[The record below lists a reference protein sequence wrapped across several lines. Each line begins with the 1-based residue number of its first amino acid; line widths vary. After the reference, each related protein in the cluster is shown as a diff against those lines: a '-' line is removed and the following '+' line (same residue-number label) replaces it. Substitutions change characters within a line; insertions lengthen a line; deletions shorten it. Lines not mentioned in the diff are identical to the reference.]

1 MNTVSRRLDNPV
13 ALDVFGDFDNIINGF
28 FRPHRS
34 VNNHGE
40 NSFKLA
46 IDVIEKENAF
56 EIQAELPGINKDDL
70 NVTLE
75 DGVLTIA
82 AETNAKKV
90 EETDGKVLRR
100 ERRYGKFSR
109 SLTVG
114 KDVDENNIDASY
126 KDGVLKLVLA
136 KAEQAQPKKIAI
148 NA

>member
-1 MNTVSRRLDNPV
+1 MNTASRRLDNPV
-13 ALDVFGDFDNIINGF
+13 ALDMFGDFDNIVNGF
-28 FRPHRS
+28 FRPHRV
-34 VNNHGE
+34 VNKPGD

-46 IDVIEKENAF
+46 IDVVEKENAF

-75 DGVLTIA
+75 DGVLSIT
-82 AETNAKKV
+82 AETSAKNV

-109 SLTVG
+109 SLNVG
-114 KDVDENNIDASY
+114 KDVDENNIDANY

-136 KAEQAQPKKIAI
+136 KAEQTQPKKIAI